1 MKKGEKEG
9 HIHQRSHRK
18 VKKGELEREK
28 KRLLKKGLRTVIVA
42 ISIDLVLH
50 V

>member
-9 HIHQRSHRK
+9 HIHQHWHRK

-28 KRLLKKGLRTVIVA
+28 KVTQEGA
-42 ISIDLVLH
+42 SH
-50 V
+50 GYCCN